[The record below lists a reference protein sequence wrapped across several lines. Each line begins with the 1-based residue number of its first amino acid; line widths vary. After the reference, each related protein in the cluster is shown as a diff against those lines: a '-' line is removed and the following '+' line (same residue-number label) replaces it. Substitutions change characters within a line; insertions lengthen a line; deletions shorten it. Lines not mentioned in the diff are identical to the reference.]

1 MKLFALVIVL
11 LLVFAFSGC
20 LQPQTPEEKA
30 KAIAGK
36 LPEIQVISGLV
47 NSMANMDKC
56 TMGKLL
62 AGYKQ
67 VMDSQGLP
75 MPEITAE
82 QRTQMEQMIE
92 KARQFSTTCKPSM
105 TSRVEKQSENSYM
118 VFYKIEAA
126 THTECQMFATSSELK
141 VSVDLS
147 KETASLDG
155 TTAGSFNSE
164 SFEQAKT
171 ALDALG
177 DCAGLMF
184 YSTSMATSI
193 TTA

>member
-1 MKLFALVIVL
+1 MKLFALVAAL

-47 NSMANMDKC
+47 DSMANMDKC
-56 TMGKLL
+56 TVDKLL

-67 VMDSQGLP
+67 LAESQGQQ
-75 MPEITAE
+75 MPELTAE
-82 QRTQMEQMIE
+82 QRAQMEQMLE

-105 TSRVEKQSENSYM
+105 TSRVEKQSENNYR
-118 VFYKIEAA
+118 VFYKLDVA
-126 THTECQMFATSSELK
+126 THTECQAFSQSSELE

-147 KETASLDG
+147 KETASLEG
-155 TTAGSFNSE
+155 TTAGSFDAAA
-164 SFEQAKT
+164 FEQAKI
-171 ALDALG
+171 ALDTLG
-177 DCAGLMF
+177 DCAGLIF
-184 YSTSMATSI
+184 YSMNMATSI
-193 TTA
+193 TPA

>member
-1 MKLFALVIVL
+1 MKLFALVAVL
-11 LLVFAFSGC
+11 LVVFAFSGC

-56 TMGKLL
+56 TTDKFL

-67 VMDSQGLP
+67 VMESQGQQ
-75 MPEITAE
+75 MPELTAE
-82 QRTQMEQMIE
+82 QRTQMEQMLE

-105 TSRVEKQSENSYM
+105 TSRVEKQSGNSYM
-118 VFYKIEAA
+118 VFYKLEAA
-126 THTECQMFATSSELK
+126 THTECQMFATASELK

-147 KETASLDG
+147 KETASLEG
-155 TTAGSFNSE
+155 TTAGSFDKAAI
-164 SFEQAKT
+164 EQVKT
-171 ALDALG
+171 TLDTLG
-177 DCAGLMF
+177 DCTGVMIF
-184 YSTSMATSI
+184 SMGMM
-193 TTA
+193 TTINTV